1 MWACWAG
8 IVKGAGMP
16 CLKMPVFLNRRNL
29 WMGQRACVWFWWCVC
44 LYCVNV
50 CVWLWVVG
58 QKLTVKVHPSP
69 RREPYSMFQA
79 FSEHPHLLECL
90 LLLDV
95 SSVRP
100 CLDASA
106 WHCTMSGRSLVGH
119 EPGVLQARW
128 KTEEEA
134 RFQRNPV
141 SAWIRFPYTACSGG

>member
-16 CLKMPVFLNRRNL
+16 CLKMPVFLDRRNL

-79 FSEHPHLLECL
+79 FPEHPHLLECL

-128 KTEEEA
+128 KTEEEV
-134 RFQRNPV
+134 RFQRNSV
-141 SAWIRFPYTACSGG
+141 SARMRFPYTACSVG

>member
-50 CVWLWVVG
+50 FVWLLVVG

-106 WHCTMSGRSLVGH
+106 WHCTMSGRSLVRH

-141 SAWIRFPYTACSGG
+141 SAWIRFLYSACSGG